1 MNLKK
6 QTDKRSKRGVE
17 NTIKRFI
24 KPKTI
29 IY

>member
-1 MNLKK
+1 MNPQK

-17 NTIKRFI
+17 NTTMRFI

>member
-1 MNLKK
+1 MNPKK

-17 NTIKRFI
+17 NTKKRFR